1 MRLELSCLSE
11 ASSFRL
17 GKCDDFLALERQPA
31 VFLFVIFFFLMAER
45 KSKCLLN
52 RRILEKE
59 KPLRLEQKNFNYQNL
74 SFTYLFF
81 LMAERKSKPLQLELS
96 KIT

>member
-1 MRLELSCLSE
+1 LSE

-59 KPLRLEQKNFNYQNL
+59 KPLRLEQNQSVTHQRRVAYASTLYINL
-74 SFTYLFF
+74 SKT
-81 LMAERKSKPLQLELS
+81 
-96 KIT
+96 T